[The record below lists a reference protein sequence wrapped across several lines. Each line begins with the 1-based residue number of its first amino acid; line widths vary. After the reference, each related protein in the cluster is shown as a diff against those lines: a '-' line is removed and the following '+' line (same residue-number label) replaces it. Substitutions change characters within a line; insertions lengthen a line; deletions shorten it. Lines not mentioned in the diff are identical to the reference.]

1 MIIDDVHRGIHKRK
15 KRKRVGRGPG
25 SGHGKTSGRG
35 HNGYGSRAGSSTRR
49 GFEGGQTP
57 LFMRVAKRGFNN
69 RAFADL
75 VVVINVRDIE
85 NHFEDGDD
93 ITPDVLRSK
102 GLIHG
107 KYDAVKLLGN
117 GELTKKVTVKLH
129 RVSASAEE
137 KVTQAGGTV
146 ELVVRPSRMLS
157 TEQSS

>member
-15 KRKRVGRGPG
+15 KRKRIGRGPG

-35 HNGYGSRAGSSTRR
+35 HKGYGSRAGSSARR
-49 GFEGGQTP
+49 GYEGGQTP

-69 RAFADL
+69 RAFADV

-85 NHFEDGDD
+85 KHFDNGDE

-102 GLIHG
+102 GLVHG
-107 KYDAVKLLGN
+107 QFDAVKLLGN

-137 KVTQAGGTV
+137 KVTKAGGSV
-146 ELVVRPSRMLS
+146 ELVVRPSRVP
-157 TEQSS
+157 TAKK